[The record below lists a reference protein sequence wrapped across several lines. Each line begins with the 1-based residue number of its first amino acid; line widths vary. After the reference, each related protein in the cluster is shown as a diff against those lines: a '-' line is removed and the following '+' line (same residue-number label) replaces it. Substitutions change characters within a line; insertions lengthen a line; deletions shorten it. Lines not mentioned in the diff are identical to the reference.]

1 MGSATTIVGIV
12 AARLRYRSVPMV
24 GRVGLVV
31 ACTIELVGCTRLELE
46 LGELVGCSL
55 GLGPIGV
62 ESVATGV
69 VGLGMMGIVVVEVV
83 ELVELGMDLE
93 NRIAIATIGS

>member
-1 MGSATTIVGIV
+1 MGSATTIVGIA
-12 AARLRYRSVPMV
+12 AARLRYRLVLMV

-31 ACTIELVGCTRLELE
+31 ECTIGLVGCTRLELE

-55 GLGPIGV
+55 ALAPIGV

-83 ELVELGMDLE
+83 ELVELGMGLE
-93 NRIAIATIGS
+93 NRIGIATIGS

>member
-1 MGSATTIVGIV
+1 MGSATTIVGIA
-12 AARLRYRSVPMV
+12 AARLRYRLVPMV

-31 ACTIELVGCTRLELE
+31 ACTIGLVGCTRLELE

-55 GLGPIGV
+55 VLAPIGV

-69 VGLGMMGIVVVEVV
+69 VGLGMIGIVVVEVV
-83 ELVELGMDLE
+83 ELVELGMGLE
-93 NRIAIATIGS
+93 NRIGIATIGS